1 MTKIRVLVAD
11 DHAILRDGIRALLT
25 LYDDIEVIGEAS
37 NGKEAIDTIRELL
50 PDVVLMDIA
59 MPFMDG
65 LEVTRRVHKENP
77 KVKILILTQ
86 HDNREYILSSIK
98 SGATGYIP
106 KKAVTSE
113 LVDAI
118 RVVYRGDSYLYPSVA
133 SVLIGDYIQRLEHD
147 PYDRLTNREREVLK
161 LIAEARTSRE
171 IADLLC
177 ISVKTVLAHRAKTME
192 KLGIHNRTELVKYTI
207 RKGLI
212 TIDT

>member
-11 DHAILRDGIRALLT
+11 DHAILRDGLRALLA

-37 NGKEAIDTIRELL
+37 NGREAIDTIRKLL

-65 LEVTRRVHKENP
+65 LEATRRVHKESP
-77 KVKILILTQ
+77 KIKILILTQ

-106 KKAVTSE
+106 KKAVASE

-192 KLGIHNRTELVKYTI
+192 KLGIHNRIELVKYTI

>member
-11 DHAILRDGIRALLT
+11 DHAILRAGIRALLA

-86 HDNREYILSSIK
+86 YDNREYILSSIK
-98 SGATGYIP
+98 AGAIGYIP
-106 KKAVTSE
+106 KKAVASE

-118 RVVYRGDSYLYPSVA
+118 RVVHRGDSYLYPSIA
-133 SVLIGDYIQRLEHD
+133 SVLIGDYLQRLEHD

-192 KLGIHNRTELVKYTI
+192 KLGIHNRTELVKYAI

>member
-37 NGKEAIDTIRELL
+37 NGREAIDTIRELL

-65 LEVTRRVHKENP
+65 LEVTRRMHKENP
-77 KVKILILTQ
+77 KVKVLILTQ

-98 SGATGYIP
+98 AGATGYIP
-106 KKAVTSE
+106 KKAVASE

-118 RVVYRGDSYLYPSVA
+118 RVVYRGDSYLYPSIA
-133 SVLIGDYIQRLEHD
+133 SVLIGDYIQRLDHD

-192 KLGIHNRTELVKYTI
+192 KLGIHNRTELVKYAI